1 MAKNKRIRL
10 FAGPNGSG
18 KSTLF
23 KEFSKAHKDKTG
35 FFVNADKL
43 EKELAEKSLI
53 DLKEI
58 GVDATQDDLEEFKL
72 LPDALSLFEKAKD
85 EGHIIDV
92 CIKENCIVDKSE
104 GTHSY
109 EGAFIASFIR
119 WLLIRSG
126 KNFSFETVMSHE
138 SKVKEVQEAIN
149 EGYSPYL
156 YFVCI
161 DSPEVNK
168 SRVED
173 RVKKGGHN
181 VDSQKIEDRYY
192 RTLDILHTV
201 LPLCYRAYLFDNS
214 KLDEMIL
221 VAELHNNAMELKTD
235 TPPQWFIKYVLP
247 YYSE

>member
-23 KEFSKAHKDKTG
+23 NEFSKAHKDKTG

-43 EKELAEKSLI
+43 EKELAEKGLI

-58 GVDATQDDLEEFKL
+58 GVDATQEDLEEFKRLPEARSL
-72 LPDALSLFEKAKD
+72 LEKA
-85 EGHIIDV
+85 ESAGHIIDV
-92 CIKENCIVDKSE
+92 SIKENCIVDKSD
-104 GTHSY
+104 GSHSY

-119 WLLIRSG
+119 WLLIRNG
-126 KNFSFETVMSHE
+126 KNFSFETVMSHP
-138 SKVKEVQEAIN
+138 SKVKEVQGAIN
-149 EGYSPYL
+149 KGYSLYL

-161 DSPEVNK
+161 DSADVNM

-181 VDSQKIEDRYY
+181 VDPQKIEDRYF
-192 RTLDILHTV
+192 RTLDMLNTV

-235 TPPQWFIKYVLP
+235 APPQWFIKYVLP
-247 YYSE
+247 YYSA